1 MKAAT
6 PPTQPNPGLE
16 APLTRSVCS
25 CGRSNECAAGRP
37 AQAEKAP
44 GLPKA
49 ALEEVQWDK
58 TEDERFHLNCVVAQ
72 VWLLQLRR
80 YTEMRHAESPCGR
93 RPALQTGYAR
103 RSFSILFEPPSA
115 IEAVRLFEN
124 LLRFANYESAA
135 PARTFF
141 LAYAPLVF
149 EHDVSGEYI
158 GPGVWSPEAGSKNAA
173 VRVRRTL
180 QRWCDWLEALMH
192 FQIHDL
198 HRPGTVP
205 RELDQAI
212 IFLWPLLSR
221 YRWSALD
228 LLAVLRSFLDCSAN
242 LPCQSEEQL
251 ATYCRTALGLRLPN
265 RRTAVESGVLAGR
278 EVAERLFRFLPTI
291 G

>member
-6 PPTQPNPGLE
+6 PSSRPSLGPET
-16 APLTRSVCS
+16 PLTRAVCS
-25 CGRSNECAAGRP
+25 SPQSNECAAGRP
-37 AQAEKAP
+37 VQADKAP
-44 GLPKA
+44 CLPKVA
-49 ALEEVQWDK
+49 QEDFQWDK

-80 YTEMRHAESPCGR
+80 YTETRYADSAGAR

-103 RSFSILFEPPSA
+103 RSFCTLFEPPSA

-158 GPGVWSPEAGSKNAA
+158 GPGVWTPEAGSKNAA

-205 RELDQAI
+205 RELDQAM
-212 IFLWPLLSR
+212 IFLWPLLTR
-221 YRWSALD
+221 HKWSAPD

-242 LPCQSEEQL
+242 FPCQSEEQL

-265 RRTAVESGVLAGR
+265 RRMAVEDGVLAGR